1 MAATDD
7 SLETY
12 THLPIRIDPQTKQI
26 SAPSADRSIQK
37 ALQHVNA
44 LHTAFK
50 NVETPS
56 NIPPPPVPVNPK
68 RSAQI
73 TKLRESANTAQRKG
87 QYQEA
92 IRLWSFAIDMA
103 TGRPGWEPIGLVR
116 AELADLFL
124 GRANAEAAAQQWIE
138 AWKDAESSTE
148 CKRGPG
154 QGPNGEKIP
163 GNPKAFIVA
172 GRCLSEMGKWI
183 QAVEWLERAVD
194 TEGKEGEDG
203 KELVKMLEQAR
214 KQLERGGMY
223 H

>member
-1 MAATDD
+1 MGATED

-12 THLPIRIDPQTKQI
+12 THIPIHVDPQTKQV
-26 SAPSADRSIQK
+26 SALSSDRSVQD
-37 ALQHVNA
+37 ALQHLNA

-50 NVETPS
+50 NVETP
-56 NIPPPPVPVNPK
+56 NKIPPPPVPVNPK

-73 TKLRESANTAQRKG
+73 TKLRESASAAQRKG
-87 QYQEA
+87 QHSEA

-103 TGRPGWEPIGLVR
+103 NGRPGWEPTGLIR
-116 AELADLFL
+116 TELADLFL
-124 GRANAEAAAQQWIE
+124 GRANAEAAAQQWVE

-172 GRCLSEMGKWI
+172 GRCLSEMGKWTE
-183 QAVEWLERAVD
+183 AVAWLERAID
-194 TEGKEGEDG
+194 NEGEDG
-203 KELVKMLEQAR
+203 EDGRELVKMLEQTR
-214 KQLERGGMY
+214 KQLERGATG
-223 H
+223 